1 MIKAW
6 FPTLIYFDILEE
18 FKDRNLYLKN
28 KAYSLKELNA
38 SKSSTNWKCDTFNTL
53 DSYNYLNDNDTIIN
67 ELVDVC
73 KNRVLEFAKEYGVH
87 RPISNLQCHDFWF
100 NIAST
105 GSYQE
110 FHQHTQSHFSAVY
123 YVNVNDNCGN
133 INFRSIEAM
142 TDMFNLPIADKDMT
156 HASYKS
162 CEYTPKESG
171 LLIFR
176 SNLLHM
182 VEKNLSATD
191 RISIS
196 MNFRFQ

>member
-133 INFRSIEAM
+133 IYFRSIEAM
-142 TDMFNLPIADKDMT
+142 TDMFNLPIVIK
-156 HASYKS
+156 
-162 CEYTPKESG
+162 
-171 LLIFR
+171 L
-176 SNLLHM
+176 NM
-182 VEKNLSATD
+182 VLV
-191 RISIS
+191 
-196 MNFRFQ
+196 F